1 MKDVN
6 KLKDYRLKYK
16 RYFNID
22 FSNNYVIHHIDLN
35 HNNNDI
41 NNLVLLPKKL
51 HTKYHLYLDTLKQS
65 KLPNMLITG
74 NGCNN
79 QNYYIGVMED
89 FLKVLHECNKWFDFK
104 THLEGYMPNV
114 HNIKL
119 EDLKK

>member
-16 RYFNID
+16 RYYGID
-22 FSNNYVIHHIDLN
+22 FNSDYVIHHIDLN

-41 NNLVLLPKKL
+41 NNLLLLPKKL
-51 HTKYHLYLDTLKQS
+51 HAKYHFYVDIMKS
-65 KLPNMLITG
+65 VKLSYRITG

-79 QNYYIGVMED
+79 QNYYLSILYD
-89 FLKVLHECNKWFDFK
+89 FLDVLAECNKWHDFK
-104 THLEGYMPNV
+104 MHLEGYMPNI

-119 EDLKK
+119 EDLK

>member
-1 MKDVN
+1 MKDIN

-41 NNLVLLPKKL
+41 NNLLLLPKKL
-51 HTKYHLYLDTLKQS
+51 HSSYHFHVEIMKSVKMPLK
-65 KLPNMLITG
+65 ITG

-79 QNYYIGVMED
+79 QNYYLNILCD
-89 FLKVLHECNKWFDFK
+89 FLNVLKECNKWFDFK
-104 THLEGYMPNV
+104 MYLEGIMPNI

-119 EDLKK
+119 EDLK